1 MKKALKIF
9 LWVIVC
15 FVVLTLAQAA
25 TFAGVWEVEKTF
37 LTGFWNAPADWLGT
51 IILWKYVVVA
61 AAVLGVIVTAAV
73 SLARKGLKKRKVK
86 TPKQPKVKEEPKPPV
101 EPRKIK
107 ATDGGV
113 VMSST
118 AKTSNPTKF
127 IRVPPK
133 E

>member
-9 LWVIVC
+9 LWLIVC
-15 FVVLTLAQAA
+15 SAVVTLTQSA
-25 TFAGVWEVEKTF
+25 TFAGVWELEKIF
-37 LTGFWNAPADWLGT
+37 LTGLWTAPSEWLGT
-51 IILWKYVVVA
+51 VVLWKYAVVGLSA
-61 AAVLGVIVTAAV
+61 LGVIVTATV
-73 SLARKGLKKRKVK
+73 ILTRKGLKKRKPK
-86 TPKQPKVKEEPKPPV
+86 KSKQPSEARPP
-101 EPRKIK
+101 EPRKVK

-113 VMSST
+113 VISST